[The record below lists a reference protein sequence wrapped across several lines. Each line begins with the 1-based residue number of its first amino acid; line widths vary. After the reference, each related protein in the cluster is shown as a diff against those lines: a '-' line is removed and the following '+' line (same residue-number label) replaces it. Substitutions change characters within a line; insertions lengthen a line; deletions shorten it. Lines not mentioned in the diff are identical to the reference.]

1 MSKTVRWFWN
11 VLSGC
16 LLVLVLSLGITKAV
30 TGWSGVGPYRVFFIM
45 SGSMEPEIHKHQLVL
60 AKRLS
65 VRETLVPG
73 DIYAYKKRAWFGE
86 KIVIHRLDEVLSD
99 DKTPGHPLHPQN
111 SGKRRDPF
119 QLLQNHCPKHRRC
132 FQSSCQLLHHK

>member
-1 MSKTVRWFWN
+1 MSKTVRLFWN

-86 KIVIHRLDEVLSD
+86 KIVIHRLDEVLPD
-99 DKTPGHPLHPQN
+99 GTCRFLGDAN
-111 SGKRRDPF
+111 
-119 QLLQNHCPKHRRC
+119 LLPDAETVARENIGYRMVWY
-132 FQSSCQLLHHK
+132 